1 MGYADMVCRARH
13 AGELLNELGMVG
25 WFSDAMKSYVSG
37 FSWVSAFLILI
48 AVYYYSHYFFASA
61 TAHISAM
68 YSAFLAVIIAAG
80 APPLLAALSLAFFS
94 NLLLRRHT
102 TELERHP
109 SFRGRLYSTKQ
120 MVVNRLYPVDCSYC
134 DMACCRRAMVEIVG
148 YMVK

>member
-1 MGYADMVCRARH
+1 MTQVLTWDDIKKEQGAWDTLTWFAALVMLASF
-13 AGELLNELGMVG
+13 LNELGMVG

-94 NLLLRRHT
+94 NLFAST
-102 TELERHP
+102 THYGAGAAPVFSGPAISRKANGGQSAL
-109 SFRGRLYSTKQ
+109 SCRLFI
-120 MVVNRLYPVDCSYC
+120 L
-134 DMACCRRAMVEIVG
+134 
-148 YMVK
+148 